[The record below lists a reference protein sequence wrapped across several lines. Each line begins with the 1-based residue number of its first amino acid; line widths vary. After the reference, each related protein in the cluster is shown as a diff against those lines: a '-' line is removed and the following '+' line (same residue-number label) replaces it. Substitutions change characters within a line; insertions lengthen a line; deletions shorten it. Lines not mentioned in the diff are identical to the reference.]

1 MSSRKPWAD
10 SLPLDRLVHAYVRDA
25 SNFAA
30 ALELRHR
37 RTNARRR
44 AVGKAAER
52 RRARKLRTVY
62 GAGLSTFELIESTS
76 SNFIAS

>member
-44 AVGKAAER
+44 AVGKAAEK
-52 RRARKLRTVY
+52 RRARRLRTVY
-62 GAGLSTFELIESTS
+62 GGGVIDF
-76 SNFIAS
+76 